1 MLLVSEAL
9 QTGSKD
15 KEEKANAFIRLCDM
29 EWSNEV
35 STTALSTLRTQKLN
49 KVTIVPLTE
58 DITKM
63 HSFLKKS
70 KAHAQ
75 AALQSD
81 TVGAEERAKSWL
93 SLAQLMLAQLILF
106 NRRRVGE
113 VSKMTVDNFRAIANP
128 AESEVSQHLSPLE
141 KQLCRSPS
149 RVEVVGKRG
158 NHVPILFTAD
168 FRGAVN
174 LLVSK
179 RKEGNVL
186 ESNPHVFAQPKS
198 ESHLRGSDVMK
209 KYASECGVQCPQ
221 ALRGTALRKHVAII
235 SQVLN
240 LRENELDLLA
250 QFMGHNIKVHR
261 EFYRLPSDILQ
272 TAKVSKILWAMENGQ
287 QQLLTG
293 KSLDEITVD
302 VHEGNH

>member
-1 MLLVSEAL
+1 MQATTYHVYCIYCFGCYDKKQLWRHCKSRCVWRQNDEQEEEKNVVNKGCMLLPVPDHVSGQTQEILSRMRRDEVYRAALNDPVIMQFARRLTGKHYADPDRHEHVRCKIREVGRLLLQLKKDHRIPSMADALDPLQYQKVVSSVRQVSGFDHQTNSFSTPSLALKLGHSLKKCAMLLVSEAL
-9 QTGSKD
+9 QTGSKY

-106 NRRRVGE
+106 NRRRVG
-113 VSKMTVDNFRAIANP
+113 R
-128 AESEVSQHLSPLE
+128 
-141 KQLCRSPS
+141 
-149 RVEVVGKRG
+149 
-158 NHVPILFTAD
+158 
-168 FRGAVN
+168 
-174 LLVSK
+174 
-179 RKEGNVL
+179 
-186 ESNPHVFAQPKS
+186 
-198 ESHLRGSDVMK
+198 
-209 KYASECGVQCPQ
+209 
-221 ALRGTALRKHVAII
+221 
-235 SQVLN
+235 
-240 LRENELDLLA
+240 
-250 QFMGHNIKVHR
+250 
-261 EFYRLPSDILQ
+261 
-272 TAKVSKILWAMENGQ
+272 
-287 QQLLTG
+287 
-293 KSLDEITVD
+293 
-302 VHEGNH
+302 